1 MINGYRI
8 RLSDDSIHSTNT
20 RILLYDKHCAK
31 YYEQRGKCGRFLA
44 FKEFIIQQEK
54 KKRNVQLIKMKSDM
68 DVILIWLAI
77 CWEVEKGAGMSK
89 KFTKEGKFELRLAEY
104 LDG

>member
-1 MINGYRI
+1 MWQVPGLQRV
-8 RLSDDSIHSTNT
+8 HNT
-20 RILLYDKHCAK
+20 A
-31 YYEQRGKCGRFLA
+31 G
-44 FKEFIIQQEK
+44 K